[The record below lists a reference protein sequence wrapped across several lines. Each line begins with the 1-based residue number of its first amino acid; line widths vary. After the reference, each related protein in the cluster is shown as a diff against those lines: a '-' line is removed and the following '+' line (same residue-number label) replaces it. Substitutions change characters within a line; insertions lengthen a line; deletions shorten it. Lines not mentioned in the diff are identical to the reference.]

1 MSYVHR
7 AKDEGWRE
15 GGREG
20 GGEGGEK
27 CGGHVAQRRRYNDL
41 TNTTSLH
48 TTPYTCTLLQCLTV
62 VLNRSDLSPSASV
75 KDRRCVGL
83 IETRWCAAV
92 DASVRTCTRCV
103 YDVFLRTVSVDD
115 GKLTNRP
122 NALHARP
129 ILNHDRE
136 SDPRECKKPYC
147 EIIKLCQLIINRC

>member
-1 MSYVHR
+1 MEGYTVSYVHR

-15 GGREG
+15 GGR
-20 GGEGGEK
+20 EGGEK

-41 TNTTSLH
+41 TSTTSLH
-48 TTPYTCTLLQCLTV
+48 TTPYTCTLLQWFLTM

-83 IETRWCAAV
+83 IETCRCAAV

-122 NALHARP
+122 YALHARP
-129 ILNHDRE
+129 ILNHDPTRGN
-136 SDPRECKKPYC
+136 PTRGGC
-147 EIIKLCQLIINRC
+147 